1 MLKKTKPIGTKV
13 RRGALN
19 TGSDETVEMIKAWI
33 EHCVDSHSECA
44 TSAQTTGRLPTRLLQ
59 IEKAGKLFKIKLCMS
74 SVLSP
79 STSYATLS
87 HVWGSGSPMRLVSEN
102 VVQCQ
107 QDIPLASLPQTFADA
122 IQLTNALGLSYL
134 WIDSLCIIQDLML
147 DWERESTTM
156 CDVYRGSTINI
167 AASASVNCDGG
178 LFRQRDPLSVTPCIL
193 DVSNTQKAGARL
205 AEGGSYALFC
215 EIACDRDPLVDEPL
229 SRRAWTVQERILAP
243 RTVYFTAR
251 KVYFVCCK
259 KITSDVDPCSFIGY
273 NGFNEELVNT
283 WTISRPK
290 LAPHSSKLYFCSRQ
304 WKRVVQQYTH
314 GQLSLESDKLVAIA
328 GLARHMQRTWLIP
341 NVTYLAG
348 LWSFELLDWL
358 LWRRSRTLTSLA
370 RPKVYRAPSWSWAS
384 VEGEVEWSSDQRRIG
399 SSDEVLSDVIYRA
412 SIVEARTTPTSDP
425 YGSVSGGYIQIRG
438 RLCTTT
444 PERAKSQPVWDV
456 VSVNSCHDPEHIPAE
471 PEEFMVLILLI
482 IKENSEHQTQGLLI
496 EYTGNQ
502 KGQYKRI
509 GQIEGFTW
517 RLLEASHCFYPA
529 HDLFVEA
536 HENDEY
542 TIEII

>member
-1 MLKKTKPIGTKV
+1 
-13 RRGALN
+13 
-19 TGSDETVEMIKAWI
+19 
-33 EHCVDSHSECA
+33 
-44 TSAQTTGRLPTRLLQ
+44 
-59 IEKAGKLFKIKLCMS
+59 MS
-74 SVLSP
+74 SALRP

-87 HVWGSGSPMRLVSEN
+87 HVWGSGSPMRLISKN
-102 VVQCQ
+102 LLQCQ
-107 QDIPLASLPQTFADA
+107 HDIPLASLPQTFTDA

-134 WIDSLCIIQDLML
+134 WIDSLCIIQDLTL
-147 DWERESTTM
+147 DWEKESTTM

-167 AASASVNCDGG
+167 AASASVDCNGG
-178 LFRQRDPLSVTPCIL
+178 LFRQRNALSVTPCTM
-193 DVSNTQKAGARL
+193 DVSYKPEAGARL
-205 AEGGSYALFC
+205 GEGGPYALLC

-251 KVYFVCCK
+251 KIYFVCCK

-283 WTISRPK
+283 WTINRPRM
-290 LAPHSSKLYFCSRQ
+290 APHASKLEFCSRQ

-328 GLARHMQRTWLIP
+328 GLAKHMQRTWLIP
-341 NVTYLAG
+341 NITYLAG

-358 LWRRSRTLTSLA
+358 MWRRSRTSTSLA
-370 RPKVYRAPSWSWAS
+370 RPKAYRAPRWSWAS
-384 VEGEVEWSSDQRRIG
+384 VEGKVEWNAEQRRFG
-399 SSDEVLSDVIYRA
+399 SSDEVSSDVIYCA
-412 SIVEARTTPTSDP
+412 SIVEARTSPTSDP

-456 VSVNSCHDPEHIPAE
+456 VSVNGRHDPDHIPADS
-471 PEEFMVLILLI
+471 EEFMVLILSI
-482 IKENSEHQTQGLLI
+482 IKENAEHHTQGLLI
-496 EYTGNQ
+496 EYSGDK

-517 RLLEASHCFYPA
+517 RLLEASHCFYPTD
-529 HDLFVEA
+529 HLFMEA